1 MVHTNIQHD
10 KVGKCSKIQTKVAS
24 QEAIAN
30 SADPEQNAPEGEI
43 CVRALLF
50 AILKSIM

>member
-10 KVGKCSKIQTKVAS
+10 KGGNGSKIHTLVAS

-30 SADPEQNAPEGEI
+30 IADSELNAPEGEI